1 MSSTATAPAAANGA
15 TPPITT
21 SRTAFPADSLAA
33 GALQSA
39 IPFEH
44 AHSVITRP
52 RSAEEEAWLQVA
64 REVSAEF
71 ALTVDQRYKE
81 RASPRPQLDRLLE
94 SGLASILIRKESGGG
109 GGDWALAIEIIREIA
124 AGDGSLGV
132 LLMHHLLATNGLHR
146 LPEPVR
152 TQRET
157 EVTQKRFWLGNGGVN
172 PLDKETTATPIGGG
186 RFLLNGRKTFCTGG
200 AVADRVGLIAR
211 RTDNNELIGI
221 SISPHRP
228 GIKIGHDW
236 DAIGLPL
243 ADSGSF
249 TYENAEIGEGDY
261 TSWGDGSRSNFGAL
275 IQAGNTVKSSHL
287 GFSNVYLGIA
297 IGSLRAARRYI
308 HEHSRPW
315 ITSGVEKAWDDPH
328 VIYQFGEYWARIEAA
343 IAVSNSAAARSQR
356 ITDSPREEITEQER
370 GETAIAIATFNVLA
384 FQASV
389 DVTSKLFDWTGARSS
404 AAKYGFD
411 RFWRDARTYA
421 LHHPYNYKV
430 HEVGDYGLNGRFPPK
445 TFYS

>member
-1 MSSTATAPAAANGA
+1 M
-15 TPPITT
+15 PILAE
-21 SRTAFPADSLAA
+21 SPRAVRTAATDFPESSLAA
-33 GALQSA
+33 GALQSS
-39 IPFEH
+39 IPFSA
-44 AHSVITRP
+44 AHSVVARP
-52 RSAEEEAWLQVA
+52 HTAEEEHWLKIA
-64 REVSAEF
+64 GEVSAEF
-71 ALTVDQRYKE
+71 AQTVVARYRE

-109 GGDWALAIEIIREIA
+109 GGNWALAIEIIREVA

-152 TQRET
+152 SQREA
-157 EVTQKRFWLGNGGVN
+157 EVVKKRFWLGNGGVN
-172 PLDKETTATPIGGG
+172 PLDQETTATPIGGG

-211 RTDNNELIGI
+211 RTDTNDVIAV

-228 GIKIGHDW
+228 GIKIGRDW

-249 TYENAEIGEGDY
+249 TYEDAEIGEGDY
-261 TSWGDGSRSNFGAL
+261 ASWGDGSRSQFGAL
-275 IQAGNTVKSSHL
+275 IQAGNAVKSSHL

-297 IGSLRAARRYI
+297 IGSLRAAREYI
-308 HEHSRPW
+308 HAHSRPW
-315 ITSGVEKAWDDPH
+315 ITSGVERAGDDPH

-343 IAVSNSAAARSQR
+343 IAVSNSASIRAQR
-356 ITDSPREEITEQER
+356 IADLPREKISEQER
-370 GETAIAIATFNVLA
+370 GETSVAIATFNVLA
-384 FQASV
+384 FQATV
-389 DVTSKLFDWTGARSS
+389 DVTSKILDWTGARSS

-411 RFWRDARTYA
+411 RFWRDARTYS

-430 HEVGDYGLNGRFPPK
+430 HEVGDFALNGRFPPQ